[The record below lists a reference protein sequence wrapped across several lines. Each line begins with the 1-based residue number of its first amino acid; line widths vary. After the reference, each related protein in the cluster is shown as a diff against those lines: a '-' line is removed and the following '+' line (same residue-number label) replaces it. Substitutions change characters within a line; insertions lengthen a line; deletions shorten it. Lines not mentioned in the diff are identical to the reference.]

1 MKKLFFGALLA
12 VTMFSCGGDINVND
26 KIVTVYDKYV
36 AGSEKLLG
44 EIEKGSAEDKQKVL
58 ERFATL
64 TDSCS
69 TALNEIKPTKEAE
82 GFHASILEV
91 YKAMKSDMIPA
102 YKEFV
107 VIDQNDESNANI
119 DRYNKAIDK
128 VNAATQKISDLED
141 KVMAEQRAFAKAVN
155 MELR

>member
-12 VTMFSCGGDINVND
+12 VTMFSCGSDINVND
-26 KIVTVYDKYV
+26 KIVTVYDKYIS
-36 AGSEKLLG
+36 GSEKLLG
-44 EIEKGSAEDKQKVL
+44 QIENGSVEDKQKVL
-58 ERFATL
+58 ERFETL

-91 YKAMKSDMIPA
+91 YKTMKSDMIPA
-102 YKEFV
+102 YKEFI
-107 VIDQNDESNANI
+107 VIDENDDSNANI
-119 DRYNKAIDK
+119 NKYNKAIDK
-128 VNAATQKISDLED
+128 VNAATQKITDLEN

-155 MELR
+155 MQLR